1 MLPSQG
7 HVGVTDGVVGRH
19 QRQAA
24 PIPKGAQAVR
34 NALHGATLAKI
45 EVRRA

>member
-1 MLPSQG
+1 MLPSQV
-7 HVGVTDGVVGRH
+7 HVGVTDDVAGRH

-24 PIPKGAQAVR
+24 PIPKGARAVR
-34 NALHGATLAKI
+34 NALHGATLATI